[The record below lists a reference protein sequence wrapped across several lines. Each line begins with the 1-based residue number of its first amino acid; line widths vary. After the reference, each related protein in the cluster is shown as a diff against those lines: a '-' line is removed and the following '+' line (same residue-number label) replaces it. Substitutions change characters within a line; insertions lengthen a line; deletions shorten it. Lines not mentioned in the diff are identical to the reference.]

1 MTDPPPP
8 THPVDEPTVAITER
22 GGMSG
27 RGTSGRGV
35 RHDARVSEHLPS
47 RPAARPQELAL
58 PAGYQEALREIK
70 AQVVSAR
77 VSAARK
83 VNAELIGLYHHIGGV
98 ILDRQQ
104 DQGWGAHV
112 IDRLATDLRTEFP
125 GMRGF
130 SRSNLEYMRRFAAAV
145 GEESFPQQL
154 VGELAWGHVTVLLDR
169 VKEPAER
176 RFYAERAATEGWS
189 RAVLHH
195 LGEFHPGCG
204 KQIGPPVPGRTV
216 EK

>member
-1 MTDPPPP
+1 
-8 THPVDEPTVAITER
+8 
-22 GGMSG
+22 MSG

-58 PAGYQEALREIK
+58 PAGYQEALRAIK

-83 VNAELIGLYHHIGGV
+83 VNAELIGLYHRIGGV

-130 SRSNLEYMRRFAAAV
+130 SRSNLEYMRVSLPRSARRA
-145 GEESFPQQL
+145 FPNSL
-154 VGELAWGHVTVLLDR
+154 LGNWPGVT
-169 VKEPAER
+169 
-176 RFYAERAATEGWS
+176 
-189 RAVLHH
+189 
-195 LGEFHPGCG
+195 
-204 KQIGPPVPGRTV
+204 
-216 EK
+216 